1 MKYKNIVNVPNS
13 MTNLD
18 ELLPIMI
25 DMALTN
31 KYGTIHLVNPG
42 AICHDEILKM
52 YKEIIDKDHEWKTIN
67 IDEMEKKCNVKAARS
82 NNTLSTKKLLSWYPQ
97 IKPLNVCHSV
107 NVYLFTIKCL
117 IKITDSGIYS

>member
-1 MKYKNIVNVPNS
+1 